1 MLPKFLLLFAAVF
14 TAACCAKVLQV
25 EADSSASPDID
36 RLSSVD
42 LDGKAGFRH
51 HERLP
56 RMRTT
61 TTGLSRPRPAAGPAA
76 SNSPEIP
83 GAKAAADR
91 PDRDADTSRGVR
103 LQDDIVKLA
112 NAKQIELGDFA
123 FLQKHTDDYSRR
135 EFAARSAEFEPQH
148 QRQLDVGR
156 GEHLAKRPVTADERR
171 GYSEVE
177 AATADEEKRLETA
190 DNLIEERSG
199 TDRGADPGFGLHA
212 ELDNNDES
220 RGAEFE
226 FEETTF
232 DDDLAGAGMPREEDE
247 FDDESE
253 SLYIAELAKKFNN
266 PPPPRW
272 LVCRVM
278 ERIQQIFRLRL
289 PAHYVADG
297 HRQFAVMAIIPRS
310 VVNQA
315 QLRDLQ
321 HTNNQID
328 ALMAEQHADVNYR
341 FALPGRFGNER
352 CFRHAERLA
361 ITGRPYERNYNLRQF
376 YNNFVR
382 ANPDHTPAFVVIY
395 TWIHPCERCTDVI
408 VSHFGASRAHGV
420 TPVFNIP
427 TYVGRTTPGTTD
439 LIPPFTDEIREVTEA
454 RLLLFLIPLFIIR
467 IMPAYNPNGV
477 ALEEHD
483 DLDLALM
490 EANGDSD
497 LCDDCYINSYLL
509 KNTYN
514 CDTGGKSTPENPTC
528 AINGLRS
535 AEKINGTSVELRQS
549 DPCCSPASTTGLFT
563 AAQGQKCRSDSPCAF
578 GDNTYP
584 QCTLEGGST
593 EYCCTGE
600 CGNHGNTHYDWCESG
615 SEYQV
620 CATRGHIAGRSRT
633 AKGEKCRS
641 DHQCGYHGKNYAWC
655 YKEDG
660 EEDYCCASECSNHG
674 GEKYDWCTVG
684 AITLQQKCQRE
695 NLGSYSKDGLKCRGD
710 SPCGFHEGTYYAW
723 CYLEQ
728 GEYGTC
734 CTTACSPKGSAY
746 DWCTSG
752 DYWDYCKVH
761 EFPTPGHTYKMEK
774 CRDDHQCGYY
784 GELYAWCYTESG
796 SPTQDY
802 DYCCTQ
808 ECGLNG
814 EKYDWCT
821 IG

>member
-25 EADSSASPDID
+25 EADSSD
-36 RLSSVD
+36 RLSSVAVD
-42 LDGKAGFRH
+42 LDVKAGFRH

-61 TTGLSRPRPAAGPAA
+61 TTGRSRP
-76 SNSPEIP
+76 NE
-83 GAKAAADR
+83 
-91 PDRDADTSRGVR
+91 
-103 LQDDIVKLA
+103 
-112 NAKQIELGDFA
+112 
-123 FLQKHTDDYSRR
+123 HT
-135 EFAARSAEFEPQH
+135 
-148 QRQLDVGR
+148 
-156 GEHLAKRPVTADERR
+156 
-171 GYSEVE
+171 
-177 AATADEEKRLETA
+177 

-199 TDRGADPGFGLHA
+199 TDRGADPGLGLHA

-220 RGAEFE
+220 AEFE
-226 FEETTF
+226 LEESAF
-232 DDDLAGAGMPREEDE
+232 DDDLAGAGMPREEHE

-253 SLYIAELAKKFNN
+253 SLYIAELAKKFQI
-266 PPPPRW
+266 PPHHVW
-272 LVCRVM
+272 LICRVM
-278 ERIQQIFRLRL
+278 ERIQQIFRSRL
-289 PAHYVADG
+289 PANSG
-297 HRQFAVMAIIPRS
+297 NQFAVMAIIPQS

-315 QLRDLQ
+315 QRNNPQ

-341 FALPGRFGNER
+341 FTRPTHFPHEECR
-352 CFRHAERLA
+352 RHAERVALR
-361 ITGRPYERNYNLRQF
+361 GRPNERNFNLQQF
-376 YNNFVR
+376 YNSFVA
-382 ANPDHTPAFVVIY
+382 ANPGDAPAFVVIY
-395 TWIHPCERCTDVI
+395 TWIFPCRYCARGI
-408 VSHFGASRAHGV
+408 IGHFGAAHGDN
-420 TPVFNIP
+420 PAFNIP
-427 TYVGRTTPGTTD
+427 TYVGRTSAGNY
-439 LIPPFTDEIREVTEA
+439 IHPPLNDEIRTSITN
-454 RLLLFLIPLFIIR
+454 LLLLHLIRLFYIR
-467 IMPAYNPNGV
+467 EVPYKPNGV

-490 EANGDSD
+490 EANGDND

-535 AEKINGTSVELRQS
+535 AEQINGTSVELRQS

-584 QCTLEGGST
+584 QCKLEGFFGSI

-600 CGNHGNTHYDWCESG
+600 CGNHGNTDYDWCESG

-684 AITLQQKCQRE
+684 AITLRQRCQRE
-695 NLGSYSKDGLKCRGD
+695 NIGSYSKDGLKCDGG
-710 SPCGFHEGTYYAW
+710 SAPCGFHYGKSYAW
-723 CYLEQ
+723 CFLEQ
-728 GEYGTC
+728 GGSGPC
-734 CTTACSPKGSAY
+734 CTTACSPKGSTY

-752 DYWDYCKVH
+752 EHWFFCKVR
-761 EFPTPGHTYKMEK
+761 EFPTPGHTYKLEK
-774 CRDDHQCGYY
+774 CKDSHPCGYY
-784 GELYAWCYTESG
+784 GERFAWCYTESG
-796 SPTQDY
+796 SPNW